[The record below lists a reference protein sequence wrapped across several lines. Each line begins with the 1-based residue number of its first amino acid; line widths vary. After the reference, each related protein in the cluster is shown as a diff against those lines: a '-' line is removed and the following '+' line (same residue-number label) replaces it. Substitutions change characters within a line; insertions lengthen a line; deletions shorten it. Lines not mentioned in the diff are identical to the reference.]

1 MENVNI
7 LTSYLNP
14 KKYTATS
21 NFKKEYHLV
30 RIDSDFLDENQNI
43 LSENVTKILRNEL
56 PITYGLNGGFSLINI
71 EHPLVVTRDG
81 DNIDYYFQR
90 ERDGITK
97 YLSLEHALLLNTNES
112 HFLPYNHLTFI
123 PIDLQ
128 FIHYY
133 HIEEQKIYSVE
144 IALPEIT
151 LFGHKTLDYNPKHLG
166 GLTSGTHEL
175 NYKNAAG
182 YTNVPI
188 EIIIGELLMEQ
199 SREEFKKRIVN
210 VNLYLQ
216 AGKVYWY
223 PKIRTEQG
231 KITLYYEYHKILNDH
246 FEIPFT
252 DGRLQPA
259 IKLVFNYIEGFLA
272 FMQLT
277 YFTNGVSLLDL
288 WEGSGFR
295 KKDFFADYVEIILE
309 YLKLNEDHIYG
320 ILTILY
326 YVPTNFFIKEQKLFK
341 QKGTDTTILGEE
353 FIWSCI
359 DNVLKI
365 PISNYA
371 TNVEDITLKLFEI
384 LELIQAYKGYKDKE
398 KNDHILNE
406 LLRRRFKGQSYLL
419 AFYDRMN
426 TSSFVKYN
434 YLIYKIW
441 RNSSYINPEKSIYKE
456 TTYLTKLTDIEKK
469 DKQKPPRMLAY
480 ETDKVIGFY
489 TSDIN
494 TEFDEKENIVFTP
507 DASWLDDGF
516 RLVYGKERARGIT
529 AFIEGDWEIT
539 YHPLYP
545 IFLPNPSDKSA
556 IQVQKVSPALLIKAS
571 EDKAFWSNVG
581 TTVSYTFDI
590 LTTLSGVGNLAK
602 FRHLAR
608 IADAAGYLKNGIKL
622 KNTFYVYK
630 AAKGTLAAVEISSG
644 TINILLR
651 ITGLDETPFGQALTN
666 FLFWMEML
674 TLSVDLTD
682 AISGGLKTNAKI
694 LSTVES
700 DKLSKILD
708 DLVAAK
714 QIDEADKVEVLGE
727 LQRIATKNKK
737 AKSIWHVNRDFYTG
751 EIKSSLNCANCAI
764 AVDRILAGFPTS
776 AVPYTIRKRWKNGK
790 FINTASYDTGT
801 YLTVLEKEFG
811 KKFILD
817 MPPKKI
823 RETLKNGQRGIVYG
837 KVNGRSIGH
846 VFNAVNDNGVI
857 KFLDGQTGK
866 KANLIYDTYQFLP
879 TNF

>member
-1 MENVNI
+1 
-7 LTSYLNP
+7 
-14 KKYTATS
+14 
-21 NFKKEYHLV
+21 
-30 RIDSDFLDENQNI
+30 
-43 LSENVTKILRNEL
+43 
-56 PITYGLNGGFSLINI
+56 
-71 EHPLVVTRDG
+71 
-81 DNIDYYFQR
+81 
-90 ERDGITK
+90 
-97 YLSLEHALLLNTNES
+97 
-112 HFLPYNHLTFI
+112 
-123 PIDLQ
+123 
-128 FIHYY
+128 
-133 HIEEQKIYSVE
+133 
-144 IALPEIT
+144 
-151 LFGHKTLDYNPKHLG
+151 
-166 GLTSGTHEL
+166 
-175 NYKNAAG
+175 
-182 YTNVPI
+182 VPI

-210 VNLYLQ
+210 VNLYPQ

-223 PKIRTEQG
+223 PRVIMEHG

-326 YVPTNFFIKEQKLFK
+326 YVPTDFFIKEQKLFK
-341 QKGTDTTILGEE
+341 KKGTDTTILGEE

-365 PISNYA
+365 PISNY
-371 TNVEDITLKLFEI
+371 TINVEDITLKLFEI
-384 LELIQAYKGYKDKE
+384 LRLIQAHKGYKDEE

-426 TSSFVKYN
+426 TSNFERYN

-516 RLVYGKERARGIT
+516 RLIYGKEKARGIT
-529 AFIEGDWEIT
+529 ALIEGNWEIT

-556 IQVQKVSPALLIKAS
+556 IQVQKISPALLIKAS

-608 IADAAGYLKNGIKL
+608 IADAAGYIKNGIRL

-651 ITGLDETPFGQALTN
+651 ITGLDETAFGQALTN

-700 DKLSKILD
+700 DKLNKILD

-714 QIDEADKVEVLGE
+714 QIDEADKARVLQE
-727 LQRIATKNKK
+727 LNNISADYAKFTKNIDYVKGRK
-737 AKSIWHVNRDFYTG
+737 IDVKDLDVYRSIIESKGGRLKFIDESDRIIRLKREKNFDAAFFPEDIPPTIWIPRDATDLLIFHETMHFEDFLRRGKENYLRGASRKLKTG
-751 EIKSSLNCANCAI
+751 EFIEVSTRDEL
-764 AVDRILAGFPTS
+764 
-776 AVPYTIRKRWKNGK
+776 IR
-790 FINTASYDTGT
+790 SYLREK
-801 YLTVLEKEFG
+801 YVLERVLETQEKWLKKYG
-811 KKFILD
+811 K
-817 MPPKKI
+817 PRWTE
-823 RETLKNGQRGIVYG
+823 REINASINYFYEDYYFKCIENGIDVTKLTLK
-837 KVNGRSIGH
+837 
-846 VFNAVNDNGVI
+846 
-857 KFLDGQTGK
+857 
-866 KANLIYDTYQFLP
+866 
-879 TNF
+879 